1 MFKIGELVT
10 TLYDE
15 KVGLVLDIKQKNA
28 LQYCRVLFTN
38 EDSPEWLLYTRL
50 KEK

>member
-10 TLYDE
+10 TLYSE
-15 KVGLVLDIKQKNA
+15 RIGLVIGVKQANA

-38 EDSPEWLLYTRL
+38 EESPEWFLYTRL